1 MPDSPISATP
11 YEVLGVPPTASDD
24 ELKRAFRRLLRQ
36 THPDQG
42 GDVARFHAVQ
52 IAWEQVGTPDA
63 RAAYDRGRPFATADT
78 PNEPWATPRERPRSD
93 SRPTARSFGH
103 PGGWSREY
111 FLDHMREWV
120 GRGESVPDLYDPQL
134 VRSAPRLIRHLLAN
148 ALAEEATA
156 RQLTDL
162 GIGFTVWHDVAT
174 DAAGPGLPPKIDH
187 VVLGPSGLFALQS
200 EDWGAPVGIRRGELT
215 GEALGSER
223 PMHDL
228 AVRAKSIARSAKVK
242 FTGLVIVVPDGAP
255 AQSLEVLGS
264 ARGAVTALVE
274 QSRLPGVLRDGLP
287 GAARINGS
295 ELFEVRTRLQ
305 AAIRH
310 V

>member
-11 YEVLGVPPTASDD
+11 YEVLGVSPSATDR
-24 ELKRAFRRLLRQ
+24 ELKRAFRILLRQ
-36 THPDQG
+36 THPDAG
-42 GDVARFHAVQ
+42 GTAEKFHAVQ
-52 IAWEQVGTPDA
+52 IAWEKVGTPEA
-63 RAAYDRGRPFATADT
+63 RAAYDRARPFASADA
-78 PNEPWATPRERPRSD
+78 PPVWSMPQERPRTD

-111 FLDHMREWV
+111 FLDHMREWI
-120 GRGESVPDLYDPQL
+120 GRGETVPDFYDPLL
-134 VRSAPRLIRHLLAN
+134 VRRAPREIRHLLAN

-156 RQLTDL
+156 RQLSTL
-162 GIGFTVWHDVAT
+162 GIGFTIWHDVAT
-174 DAAGPGLPPKIDH
+174 DAAGPHVPPKIDH
-187 VVLGPSGLFALQS
+187 IVLGPSGLFAIQS
-200 EDWGAPVGIRRGELT
+200 EDWGDPVKVKRGELI
-215 GEALGSER
+215 GQALAGER

-228 AVRAKSIARSAKVK
+228 ATRAKAIARSARVK

-255 AQSLEVLGS
+255 AQSLEVLGH

-287 GAARINGS
+287 GAARINGT

-305 AAIRH
+305 ENVRH

>member
-11 YEVLGVPPTASDD
+11 YEVLGVSPSATDR
-24 ELKRAFRRLLRQ
+24 ELKRAFRTLLRQ
-36 THPDQG
+36 THPDAG
-42 GDVARFHAVQ
+42 GTAERFHAVQ
-52 IAWEQVGTPDA
+52 IAWEKIGTPEA
-63 RAAYDRGRPFATADT
+63 RAAYDRARPFASADAPPAWST
-78 PNEPWATPRERPRSD
+78 PQERPRTD

-111 FLDHMREWV
+111 FLDHMREWI
-120 GRGESVPDLYDPQL
+120 GRGETVPDFYDPQL
-134 VRSAPRLIRHLLAN
+134 VRSAPREIRHLLAN

-156 RQLTDL
+156 RQLSTL
-162 GIGFTVWHDVAT
+162 GIGFTIWHDVAT
-174 DAAGPGLPPKIDH
+174 DAAGSHVPPKIDH
-187 VVLGPSGLFALQS
+187 IVLGPSGLFAIQS
-200 EDWGAPVGIRRGELT
+200 EDWGDPVKVKRGELI
-215 GEALGSER
+215 GQALGGER

-228 AVRAKSIARSAKVK
+228 ATRAKSIARGAKVK

-255 AQSLEVLGS
+255 AQSLEVLGH

-287 GAARINGS
+287 GAARINGT

-305 AAIRH
+305 ENVQH